1 MLGITIETQQ
11 VAAYTAAFKLIC
23 LTHFSYHC
31 HRLSRYTCLCVCECC
46 AVKRLFV
53 ADYCGAFVSLVS
65 LLLTEGGK
73 NSSALCFDHTLEQ
86 LHTDRGRGSGER
98 DGVMEK

>member
-11 VAAYTAAFKLIC
+11 VAAYTRCSQTDLPYS
-23 LTHFSYHC
+23 LSYHC
-31 HRLSRYTCLCVCECC
+31 HRLSGYVRVCVCECC
-46 AVKRLFV
+46 AVKGLFV

-73 NSSALCFDHTLEQ
+73 HSGALCFDHTLEQ
-86 LHTDRGRGSGER
+86 LHTDRGRGSG
-98 DGVMEK
+98 

>member
-1 MLGITIETQQ
+1 MY
-11 VAAYTAAFKLIC
+11 VFV
-23 LTHFSYHC
+23 
-31 HRLSRYTCLCVCECC
+31 CVSECC

-73 NSSALCFDHTLEQ
+73 NSCALCFDHTLEQ
-86 LHTDRGRGSGER
+86 LHTDRRRGSWKR
-98 DGVMEK
+98 DGVMAK

>member
-1 MLGITIETQQ
+1 M
-11 VAAYTAAFKLIC
+11 
-23 LTHFSYHC
+23 
-31 HRLSRYTCLCVCECC
+31 
-46 AVKRLFV
+46 
-53 ADYCGAFVSLVS
+53 ADYCGAFVSPVS

>member
-1 MLGITIETQQ
+1 MPVITIQTQQ
-11 VAAYTAAFKLIC
+11 VAGYTSLKQIC
-23 LTHFSYHC
+23 HAHFSYRC
-31 HRLSRYTCLCVCECC
+31 HGLSRYVRVYVCVRGSRCT
-46 AVKRLFV
+46 VKRLFV

-86 LHTDRGRGSGER
+86 LHTE
-98 DGVMEK
+98 